1 MRLYNTLTRKIE
13 EFTPLNDKLVTIY
26 TCGPTVY
33 DYAHIGN
40 FRTFCFEDLMRR
52 YLKFRGYQV
61 KQVMNLT
68 DVDDKTIR
76 KAAEQGLGL
85 DEYTKKYIEAF
96 MEDCKTLNMES
107 VEFYPR
113 ATRTIEEMIE
123 LVSTLL
129 EKGHA
134 YEKDGSVYF
143 NISSLPTYGR
153 LSGLDRRE
161 IRTGVSVD
169 SDEYEKDD
177 VRDFVLWKGKK
188 EENEPAWHSPF
199 GEGRPG
205 WHLECSV
212 MSMKYLG
219 ETLDIHAG
227 GEDLI
232 FPHHENE
239 IAQSEAATGKTFVR
253 HWVHCKYLIVEGKK
267 MSKSLGNFFTLRQLL
282 EKGYDPMAIRYTL
295 IAAHYR
301 KQLNFTFDSLENAAK
316 AIGRVESFYN
326 AVSQTANRNPR
337 SGSVS
342 ELITKYR
349 AQFTAA
355 MDDDLNISGGLAAL
369 FEFIREINTKY
380 PDSQVPEDNK
390 TEILAF
396 LDELN
401 TVIACFHFGEELAD
415 EEIMKLI
422 DERNQA
428 RKDRNFARA
437 DEIRDQLKEMGIILE
452 DTRDATR
459 FKRLKQVKS

>member
-1 MRLYNTLTRKIE
+1 MKLYNTLTRKVE
-13 EFTPLNDKLVTIY
+13 TFTPLNGNLVTIY

-52 YLKFRGYQV
+52 YLKFKGFQV

-76 KAAEQGLGL
+76 KATELALAL
-85 DEYTKKYIEAF
+85 DDYTEKYIDAF
-96 MEDCKTLNMES
+96 MEDCRTLNLEP
-107 VEFYPR
+107 VEVYPR
-113 ATRTIEEMIE
+113 ATRTIEDMIT
-123 LVSTLL
+123 LISTLL
-129 EKGHA
+129 KKGHA
-134 YEKDGSVYF
+134 YKKDGSVYF

-188 EENEPAWHSPF
+188 EENEPAWPSPF

-205 WHLECSV
+205 WHIECSV
-212 MSMKYLG
+212 MSMKHLG

-239 IAQSEAATGKTFVR
+239 IAQSEAATGKQFVR
-253 HWVHCKYLIVEGKK
+253 WWVHCKYLIVEGKK

-282 EKGYDPMAIRYTL
+282 EKNYDPMAIRYAL
-295 IAAHYR
+295 ISAHYR
-301 KQLNFTFDSLENAAK
+301 KQLNFTFDSLDNAART
-316 AIGRVESFYN
+316 IERVENFYN
-326 AVSQTANRNPR
+326 AVNQTVGQTVL
-337 SGSVS
+337 STELS
-342 ELITKYR
+342 ELIQR
-349 AQFTAA
+349 HREQFTTA

-369 FEFIREINTKY
+369 FEFIREANTRY
-380 PDSQVPEDNK
+380 PDSQVPQGNK
-390 TEILAF
+390 GEVLAF

-401 TVIACFHFGEELAD
+401 TVIGCFNFREELAD
-415 EEIMKLI
+415 KEILKLI
-422 DERNQA
+422 DERNHA
-428 RKDRNFARA
+428 RKERNFARA
-437 DEIRDQLKEMGIILE
+437 DEIRGQLQAMGIVLE

-459 FKRLKQVKS
+459 FKRLK

>member
-1 MRLYNTLTRKIE
+1 MKLYNTLTRKVE
-13 EFTPLNDKLVTIY
+13 DFVPLNGNLVTIY

-52 YLKFRGYQV
+52 YLKFRGFQV

-76 KAAEQGLGL
+76 KAAEQNMGL
-85 DEYTKKYIEAF
+85 DDYTEKYIDAF
-96 MEDCKTLNMES
+96 MEDCKTLNMET
-107 VEFYPR
+107 VEVYPR
-113 ATRTIEEMIE
+113 ATRTIEDMIK

-161 IRTGVSVD
+161 IRTGTSVD

-177 VRDFVLWKGKK
+177 ARDFVLWKGKK
-188 EENEPAWHSPF
+188 EENEPAWPSPF

-239 IAQSEAATGKTFVR
+239 IAQSEAATGKQFVR
-253 HWVHCKYLIVEGKK
+253 YWVHCKYLIVEGKK
-267 MSKSLGNFFTLRQLL
+267 MSKSMGNFFTLRELL

-295 IAAHYR
+295 ISAHYR
-301 KQLNFTFDSLENAAK
+301 KQLNFTFDSLDNAAK
-316 AIGRVESFYN
+316 AIDRVENFSN
-326 AVSQTANRNPR
+326 AVSQTAGQTAP
-337 SGSVS
+337 STELS
-342 ELITKYR
+342 ELIQHYR
-349 AQFTAA
+349 EQFTAA

-369 FEFIREINTKY
+369 FEFIREVNIRF
-380 PDSQVPEDNK
+380 PDSQVPQGNK
-390 TEILAF
+390 KEILAF
-396 LDELN
+396 LDEFN
-401 TVIACFHFGEELAD
+401 AVIGCFNFGNQLAD

-428 RKDRNFARA
+428 RKDRDFARA
-437 DEIRDQLKEMGIILE
+437 DEIRDMLKSMGIVLE

-459 FKRLKQVKS
+459 FKRLK

>member
-1 MRLYNTLTRKIE
+1 MKLYNTLTRKVE
-13 EFTPLNDKLVTIY
+13 EFVPLNGNLVTIY

-52 YLKFRGYQV
+52 YLKFHGFQV

-76 KAAEQGLGL
+76 KAAEQNMDL
-85 DEYTKKYIEAF
+85 DDYTEKYIDAF
-96 MEDCKTLNMES
+96 MEDCKTLNMET
-107 VEFYPR
+107 VEVYPR
-113 ATRTIEEMIE
+113 ATRTIEDMVK

-143 NISSLPTYGR
+143 DISSLPTYGR

-161 IRTGVSVD
+161 IRTGTSVD

-177 VRDFVLWKGKK
+177 ARDFVLWKGKK
-188 EENEPAWHSPF
+188 EENEPAWPSPF

-239 IAQSEAATGKTFVR
+239 IAQSEAATGKQFVK

-267 MSKSLGNFFTLRQLL
+267 MSKSMGNFFTLRELL

-295 IAAHYR
+295 ISAHYR
-301 KQLNFTFDSLENAAK
+301 KQLNFTFDSLDNAAK
-316 AIGRVESFYN
+316 AIDRVENFFN
-326 AVSQTANRNPR
+326 AVSQTAGQTPP
-337 SGSVS
+337 STELS
-342 ELITKYR
+342 ELIRHYR
-349 AQFTAA
+349 EQFTTA

-369 FEFIREINTKY
+369 FEFIRDVNTRF
-380 PDSQVPEDNK
+380 PDSQVPQDNK
-390 TEILAF
+390 EEILDF
-396 LDELN
+396 LNELN
-401 TVIACFHFGEELAD
+401 TVIGCFNFRDELAD
-415 EEIMKLI
+415 EEVIKLI

-428 RKDRNFARA
+428 RKDRDFARA
-437 DEIRDQLKEMGIILE
+437 DEIRDMLKAMGIVLE

-459 FKRLKQVKS
+459 FKRLK

>member
-1 MRLYNTLTRKIE
+1 MKLYNTLTRNVE
-13 EFTPLNDKLVTIY
+13 TFTPLNNDLVTIY

-52 YLKFRGYQV
+52 YLKYRGFQV

-76 KAAEQGLGL
+76 KATEQGLGL
-85 DEYTKKYIEAF
+85 DDYTEKYIDAF
-96 MEDCKTLNMES
+96 MEDCKTLNMEP
-107 VEFYPR
+107 VEEYPR
-113 ATRTIEEMIE
+113 ATRTIDDMIS
-123 LVSTLL
+123 LISTLFK
-129 EKGHA
+129 KGHA

-143 NISSLPTYGR
+143 NISSLPSYGR

-161 IRTGVSVD
+161 IQTGLSVD
-169 SDEYEKDD
+169 KDEYEKDD

-188 EENEPAWHSPF
+188 EENEPAWDSPF

-239 IAQSEAATGKTFVR
+239 IAQSEAATGKPFVR
-253 HWVHCKYLIVEGKK
+253 YWVHCKYLIVEGKK
-267 MSKSLGNFFTLRQLL
+267 MSKSLGNFFTLRELL

-301 KQLNFTFDSLENAAK
+301 KQLNFTFDSLDNAAK
-316 AIGRVESFYN
+316 AIDRVESFYN
-326 AVSQTANRNPR
+326 AVNQTANQAPL
-337 SGSVS
+337 SQELS
-342 ELITKYR
+342 ELILKHR
-349 AQFTAA
+349 KQFTTA

-369 FEFIREINTKY
+369 FEFIREVNTRY
-380 PDSQVPEDNK
+380 PDSQIPQENK
-390 TEILAF
+390 SKVLHF

-401 TVIACFHFGEELAD
+401 TVIGCFNFRDQLAD

-422 DERNQA
+422 EERNQA
-428 RKDRNFARA
+428 RRDRNFARA
-437 DEIRDQLKEMGIILE
+437 DEIRDALKAMGIVLE

-459 FKRLKQVKS
+459 FKRLK

>member
-1 MRLYNTLTRKIE
+1 MKLYNTLSRKVEPFI
-13 EFTPLNDKLVTIY
+13 PLNGKLVTIY

-52 YLKFRGYQV
+52 YLKYRGFRV

-76 KAAEQGLGL
+76 KAAEQGLEL
-85 DEYTKKYIEAF
+85 DDYTKKYIDAF
-96 MEDCKTLNMES
+96 MEDCRTLNLEP
-107 VEFYPR
+107 VEVYPR
-113 ATRTIEEMIE
+113 ATRTIDDMIK
-123 LVSTLL
+123 LVSVLI

-134 YEKDGSVYF
+134 YQKDGSVYF
-143 NISSLPTYGR
+143 DISSLPTYGR

-161 IRTGVSVD
+161 IRSGVSVD

-177 VRDFVLWKGKK
+177 IRDFVLWKGKK
-188 EENEPAWHSPF
+188 EENEPAWPSPF

-219 ETLDIHAG
+219 DTLDIHAG

-239 IAQSEAATGKTFVR
+239 IAQSEAATGKPFVR
-253 HWVHCKYLIVEGKK
+253 YWVHCKYLIVEGKK

-282 EKGYDPMAIRYTL
+282 EKGYNPMAIRYTL

-301 KQLNFTFDSLENAAK
+301 KQLNFTFDSLTNAEK
-316 AIGRVESFYN
+316 AINRVESFYN
-326 AVSQTANRNPR
+326 AVNQTANRGKHSPEL
-337 SGSVS
+337 SG
-342 ELITKYR
+342 LIQKYR
-349 AQFTAA
+349 AQFSGA

-369 FEFIREINTKY
+369 FEFIREVNVNY
-380 PDSQVPEDNK
+380 PDSQVPQENK
-390 TEILAF
+390 SEILDF
-396 LDELN
+396 LEELN
-401 TVIACFHFGEELAD
+401 TVIACFGFRKELAD
-415 EEIMKLI
+415 EEILKLI
-422 DERNQA
+422 DERNRA
-428 RKDRNFARA
+428 RKERDFARA
-437 DEIRDQLKEMGIILE
+437 DRIRDQLKEKGIILE
-452 DTRDATR
+452 DTRDGSR
-459 FKRLKQVKS
+459 FKRLK